1 MKLYYQSQKPLKT
14 QIRAVRRKG
23 SKKMKKEY
31 WFLIAA
37 GLFILGAGVV
47 ETMPLVSVLALVGM
61 IAAVIS
67 GKLWT
72 VEK

>member
-1 MKLYYQSQKPLKT
+1 
-14 QIRAVRRKG
+14 
-23 SKKMKKEY
+23 MKKEY
-31 WFLIAA
+31 WFLIVA

-72 VEK
+72 TEK

>member
-1 MKLYYQSQKPLKT
+1 
-14 QIRAVRRKG
+14 
-23 SKKMKKEY
+23 MKKEY

-47 ETMPLVSVLALVGM
+47 ETMPLVSVLALVGI

-72 VEK
+72 AEK

>member
-1 MKLYYQSQKPLKT
+1 
-14 QIRAVRRKG
+14 
-23 SKKMKKEY
+23 MKKEY